1 MSGAEVRGISCWAI
15 HRPVATLLLW
25 LAVMVAGAVA
35 WFHLPI
41 SALPSY
47 DTPTI
52 QVSAN
57 LTGASP
63 ETMANSVATPLEK
76 QFSTIPGLATMS
88 STSRLGQTTITLEFA
103 PSRDIESAA
112 VDVQAALYRANRA
125 LPSDMK
131 SPPSYRKVNP
141 SDAPILML
149 AISSPSMSLAQL
161 NDYSDNLVA
170 PALSTIDGVAQVQ
183 IYGQKKYAV
192 RIAVDPEKLTAR
204 DLSLPEVASA
214 LKTANANSPVGQ
226 LEGERQT
233 LMLQAN
239 EQLKN
244 AAEFAEV
251 VIASRNG
258 NPVRLKD
265 VATVE
270 DSVENVKSGSW
281 INGERSIILAV
292 QRQPGANTVATVD
305 AIKAMLPKLTAQ
317 MPDSVQVRQINDRST
332 SIRESIHDVNLTLL
346 LTLGLVVLSV
356 LLFLRRAA
364 ATLIPSVSLPIS
376 LLATFALMYWLGF
389 SLDNISLMGLT
400 VALGLVVDDAIVVL
414 ENIVR
419 HIEEGMRPWDA
430 AIQGAG
436 EVGFTVVSISL
447 SLIAVFIPI
456 FFMPGTMGL
465 LFHEFAIVVSLAIVV
480 SMAVSLTLIPL
491 FAARFLRPETAAD
504 HQPAPAWSRWFEA
517 GFNTLLAGYRRL
529 LDQALRHKA
538 WMLLLTLATF
548 ATTAWLYLAIP
559 KGLFPQE
566 DIGQIQASIDMAPDI
581 AYPAQ
586 LKLQQQVAKAVQNNP
601 NVDYVASSVGS
612 SGGGGRLFITLK
624 PRKDRAD
631 MQKTLESLRKSTGK
645 IVGVRVFF
653 RPTQNLNVGARS
665 SKSGYQYTLQA
676 VNASDLEQWA
686 GKLQAALMA
695 REQFRDVTSDAEQ
708 KTLQA
713 RIQVQRDRAA
723 ELGIDMQSLRDTLY
737 AAYGEREVA
746 TIYAP
751 QDSYSVLMQLS
762 DAYRADEQKLSLL
775 HVRSKT
781 GALIPLSSFATVE
794 RTAVTTSINHQGQL
808 PAVTLSF
815 NLAPGVV
822 LSDAAQAIAAAEREI
837 GLPEAVFGGFAG
849 DAALYQQSQTSQL
862 WLILAA
868 VAVIYVVLGVLYES
882 WIHPLTILAGIPSAA
897 IGALLALQL
906 TGLELTFI
914 AMIGILL
921 LVGIVKKNAI
931 MMIDFALEAQRKQ
944 QLSPSE
950 AIREACAKR
959 FRPIMMTTLAAI
971 MGAMP
976 LALGLGAGAELRQPL
991 GVAIVG
997 GLLFSQ
1003 LITLFITPVLYIAL
1017 ARLEAKLHPKNEDGA
1032 PA

>member
-1 MSGAEVRGISCWAI
+1 MGHGISWWAI

-25 LAVMVAGAVA
+25 LSVMVTGAIA
-35 WFHLPI
+35 WLNLPI
-41 SALPSY
+41 SALPTY

-52 QVSAN
+52 NVSAN
-57 LTGASP
+57 LSGASP

-76 QFSTIPGLATMS
+76 QFSTIPGLAMMS
-88 STSRLGQTTITLEFA
+88 SSSRLGSTSITLEFA
-103 PSRDIESAA
+103 PGRDIESAA
-112 VDVQAALYRANRA
+112 LDVQAALYRATRS

-149 AISSPSMSLAQL
+149 AINSPSMSLSQL
-161 NDYSDNLVA
+161 NDFSDNLIA
-170 PALSTIDGVAQVQ
+170 PALSTINGVAQVQ

-192 RIAVDPEKLTAR
+192 RIAVDPDKLATR
-204 DLSLPEVASA
+204 NISLPELSNA

-244 AAEFAEV
+244 AAEFAQLIITSSADGV
-251 VIASRNG
+251 
-258 NPVRLKD
+258 VRLKD

-270 DSVENVKSGSW
+270 DSVENIKSGSW
-281 INGERSIILAV
+281 VNSERSIILAV

-305 AIKAMLPKLTAQ
+305 AIKAMLPKLKSQ
-317 MPDSVQVRQINDRST
+317 MPASVEVRELNDRST

-356 LLFLRRAA
+356 LVFLRRAA

-376 LLATFALMYWLGF
+376 LLATFALMYWLGY
-389 SLDNISLMGLT
+389 SLNNISLMGLT

-430 AIQGAG
+430 AIKGAG
-436 EVGFTVVSISL
+436 EVGFTVVSISI
-447 SLIAVFIPI
+447 SLVAVFIPI

-465 LFHEFAIVVSLAIVV
+465 LFHEFAVVVTLAIMV
-480 SMAVSLTLIPL
+480 SMLVSLTLIPL
-491 FAARFLRPETAAD
+491 FAARFLKPENRS
-504 HQPAPAWSRWFEA
+504 HHHREPAWSRYFET
-517 GFNTLLAGYRRL
+517 GFNRLLAAYQNSLGWVLGHRR
-529 LDQALRHKA
+529 
-538 WMLLLTLATF
+538 WMLLITLATF
-548 ATTAWLYLAIP
+548 AVTAWLYLLIP
-559 KGLFPQE
+559 KGFFPQE
-566 DIGQIQASIDMAPDI
+566 DIGQIQASVDAAPDI
-581 AYPAQ
+581 SYPAL
-586 LKLQQQVAKAVQNNP
+586 LKLQRQVASAVSRNP
-601 NVDYVASSVGS
+601 NVATVASSLGS
-612 SGGGGRLFITLK
+612 SGSSGRLFITLK
-624 PRKDRAD
+624 PRQERDN

-645 IVGVRVFF
+645 IAGVSVFY
-653 RPTQNLNVGARS
+653 RPTQNLNIGGRS
-665 SKSGYQYTLQA
+665 GKSSYQYTLQA
-676 VNASDLEQWA
+676 VNANDLEDWSNQ
-686 GKLQAALMA
+686 LLAALAA
-695 REQFRDVTSDAEQ
+695 RPIFRDVNSDAEQ

-713 RIQVQRDRAA
+713 KLNINRDRAA
-723 ELGIDMQSLRDTLY
+723 ELGVDMQSLRDTLY

-746 TIYAP
+746 SIYAP
-751 QDSYSVLMQLS
+751 QDSYSVLMQLGEADRS
-762 DAYRADEQKLSLL
+762 DESKLDKLA
-775 HVRSKT
+775 VRSKSAT
-781 GALIPLSSFATVE
+781 ALIPLSSFTTVE
-794 RTAVTTSINHQGQL
+794 RTAVTTTINHQGQL
-808 PAVTLSF
+808 PAITLSF
-815 NLAPGVV
+815 NLAEGAS
-822 LSDAAQAIAAAEREI
+822 LSDAAREINAAEQEI
-837 GLPEAVFGGFAG
+837 GLPAYIFGGFAG
-849 DAALYQQSQTSQL
+849 DAALYKQTQTSQL

-897 IGALLALQL
+897 IGALLALQI

-931 MMIDFALEAQRKQ
+931 MMIDFALEAERGN
-944 QLSPSE
+944 QLSAE
-950 AIREACAKR
+950 AAIRDASAKR
-959 FRPIMMTTLAAI
+959 FRPIMMTTLAAL

-991 GVAIVG
+991 GIAIVG

-1003 LITLFITPVLYIAL
+1003 LITLYITPVLYISL
-1017 ARLEAKLHPKNEDGA
+1017 AKLEKKFK
-1032 PA
+1032 

>member
-1 MSGAEVRGISCWAI
+1 MSQNHGISWWAI

-25 LAVMVAGAVA
+25 LAVMVAGVIA

-52 QVSAN
+52 NVSAS
-57 LTGASP
+57 LSGASP

-76 QFSTIPGLATMS
+76 QFSTIPGLAMMS
-88 STSRLGQTTITLEFA
+88 SSSRLGSTSITLEFA
-103 PSRDIESAA
+103 PNRDIESAA
-112 VDVQAALYRANRA
+112 VDVQAALYRANRS

-149 AISSPSMSLAQL
+149 SINSPSMSLSQL
-161 NDYSDNLVA
+161 NDYSDNLIA

-192 RIAVDPEKLTAR
+192 RIAVDPEKLAAR
-204 DLSLPEVASA
+204 NISLPELSSA

-251 VIASRNG
+251 VVANRSADSG
-258 NPVRLKD
+258 GLVRLKD
-265 VATVE
+265 VARVE
-270 DSVENVKSGSW
+270 DSVENIKSGSW
-281 INGERSIILAV
+281 VNGERSIILAV

-305 AIKAMLPKLTAQ
+305 AIKAMLPKLKAQ
-317 MPDSVQVRQINDRST
+317 MPDSVEMHEINDRST

-346 LTLGLVVLSV
+346 LTLGLVVMSV

-376 LLATFALMYWLGF
+376 LLATFALMYWLGY

-419 HIEEGMRPWDA
+419 HIEEGMSPWDA
-430 AIQGAG
+430 AIKGAG
-436 EVGFTVVSISL
+436 EVGFTVVSISI
-447 SLIAVFIPI
+447 SLVAVFIPI

-465 LFHEFAIVVSLAIVV
+465 LFHEFAVVVALSILV
-480 SMAVSLTLIPL
+480 SMLVSLTLIPL
-491 FAARFLRPETAAD
+491 FAARFLKPE
-504 HQPAPAWSRWFEA
+504 PAEHTHTDPAWSRYFEA
-517 GFNTLLAGYRRL
+517 GFNRLLAAYQRSLGWVL
-529 LDQALRHKA
+529 QHKI
-538 WMLLLTLATF
+538 WMLLATLATF
-548 ATTAWLYLAIP
+548 GITVWLYTAIP
-559 KGLFPQE
+559 KGFFPQE
-566 DIGQIQASIDMAPDI
+566 DIGQVQASVDMSADI
-581 AYPAQ
+581 SYPAL
-586 LKLQQQVAKAVQNNP
+586 LKLQQRVASAVAKNP
-601 NVDYVASSVGS
+601 NVSSVASSLGNGS
-612 SGGGGRLFITLK
+612 GGRLFITLK
-624 PRKDRAD
+624 PRKERQN
-631 MQKTLESLRKSTGK
+631 MQKTLESLRKDTGK
-645 IVGVRVFF
+645 IAGVNVFY
-653 RPTQNLNVGARS
+653 RPTQNLNIGGRS
-665 SKSGYQYTLQA
+665 GKSSYQYTLQA
-676 VNASDLEQWA
+676 VNANDLESWSN
-686 GKLQAALMA
+686 KLQAELASKA
-695 REQFRDVTSDAEQ
+695 IFRDVTSDAEQ

-713 RIQVQRDRAA
+713 KLNINRDRAA
-723 ELGIDMQSLRDTLY
+723 ELGVDMQSLRDTLY

-746 TIYAP
+746 SIYAP
-751 QDSYSVLMQLS
+751 QDSYSVLLQLNEA
-762 DAYRADEQKLSLL
+762 DRADESKLAKLY
-775 HVRSKT
+775 VRSKN
-781 GALIPLSSFATVE
+781 GGLIPLSSFATVA
-794 RTAVTTSINHQGQL
+794 RTAVTTTINHQGQL
-808 PAVTLSF
+808 PAITLSF
-815 NLAPGVV
+815 NLAEGSS
-822 LSDAAQAIAAAEREI
+822 LSDAAREIKAAETSI
-837 GLPEAVFGGFAG
+837 ALPSYIFGGFAG
-849 DAALYQQSQTSQL
+849 DAALYNQTQTSQL

-882 WIHPLTILAGIPSAA
+882 WIHPITILAGIPSAA
-897 IGALLALQL
+897 IGALLALNL
-906 TGLELTFI
+906 VGLELTFI

-931 MMIDFALEAQRKQ
+931 MMIDFALEAERGSA
-944 QLSPSE
+944 LSSID
-950 AIREACAKR
+950 AIREASAKR
-959 FRPIMMTTLAAI
+959 FRPIMMTTLAAM

-997 GLLFSQ
+997 GLIFSQ
-1003 LITLFITPVLYIAL
+1003 LITLYITPVLYISL
-1017 ARLEAKLHPKNEDGA
+1017 AKLEKKLK
-1032 PA
+1032 

>member
-1 MSGAEVRGISCWAI
+1 MSHGISWWAI

-25 LAVMVAGAVA
+25 LAVMVAGVIA

-52 QVSAN
+52 NVSAS

-76 QFSTIPGLATMS
+76 QFSTIPGLAMMS
-88 STSRLGQTTITLEFA
+88 STSRLGSTSITLEFA
-103 PSRDIESAA
+103 PNRDIESAA
-112 VDVQAALYRANRA
+112 VDVQAALYRANRS
-125 LPSDMK
+125 LPSEMK

-149 AISSPSMSLAQL
+149 SINSPSMSLSQL
-161 NDYSDNLVA
+161 NDYSDNLIA
-170 PALSTIDGVAQVQ
+170 PALSTIEGVAQVQ

-192 RIAVDPEKLTAR
+192 RISVDPDKLASR
-204 DLSLPEVASA
+204 NIALPELASA
-214 LKTANANSPVGQ
+214 LKTANANTPVGQ

-239 EQLKN
+239 EQLKT

-251 VIASRNG
+251 VIARQG
-258 NPVRLKD
+258 GDTGGLVRLKD

-270 DSVENVKSGSW
+270 DSVENIKSGSW
-281 INGERSIILAV
+281 VNGERSIILAV

-305 AIKAMLPKLTAQ
+305 AIKAMLPKLKAQ
-317 MPDSVQVRQINDRST
+317 MPDSVEMHEINDRSN

-376 LLATFALMYWLGF
+376 LLATFGLMYWLGY

-419 HIEEGMRPWDA
+419 HLEEGGEGMTPWDA
-430 AIQGAG
+430 AIKGAG
-436 EVGFTVVSISL
+436 EVGFTVVSISI
-447 SLIAVFIPI
+447 SLVAVFIPI
-456 FFMPGTMGL
+456 FFMPGTIGL
-465 LFHEFAIVVSLAIVV
+465 LFHEFAVVVALAILV

-491 FAARFLRPETAAD
+491 FAARFLTAETADSA
-504 HQPAPAWSRWFEA
+504 HKQPAWSRYFEA
-517 GFNTLLAGYRRL
+517 GFNRL
-529 LDQALRHKA
+529 LNGYQTSLAWVLQHRI

-548 ATTAWLYLAIP
+548 ALTAWLYLAIP
-559 KGLFPQE
+559 KGFFPQE
-566 DIGQIQASIDMAPDI
+566 DIGQIQASVEMSPDI
-581 AYPAQ
+581 SYPAL
-586 LKLQQQVAKAVQNNP
+586 LKLQQQVAAAVQKNP
-601 NVDYVASSVGS
+601 NVARVASSLGS
-612 SGGGGRLFITLK
+612 GSGGRLFITLK
-624 PRKDRAD
+624 PRNERDN
-631 MQKTLESLRKSTGK
+631 MQKTLESLRKSTGR
-645 IVGVRVFF
+645 IAGVSVFY
-653 RPTQNLNVGARS
+653 RPTQNLNIGGRS
-665 SKSGYQYTLQA
+665 GKSSYQYTLQA
-676 VNASDLEQWA
+676 VNADNLEDWA
-686 GKLQAALMA
+686 TRLQNELAN
-695 REQFRDVTSDAEQ
+695 QPIFRDVTSDAER

-713 RIQVQRDRAA
+713 KINVNRDRAA
-723 ELGIDMQSLRDTLY
+723 ELGIDMQTLRETLY

-746 TIYAP
+746 SIYAP
-751 QDSYSVLMQLS
+751 QDSYSVLMQLADADRS
-762 DAYRADEQKLSLL
+762 DESKLAKL
-775 HVRSKT
+775 HIRSKN
-781 GALIPLSSFATVE
+781 GSLIPLTSFAQIE
-794 RTAVTTSINHQGQL
+794 RTAVTTTINHQGQL
-808 PAVTLSF
+808 PAITLSF
-815 NLAPGVV
+815 NLAAGAS
-822 LSDAAQAIAAAEREI
+822 LSDAEREI
-837 GLPEAVFGGFAG
+837 KAAEAAIGLPGSIFGGFAG
-849 DAALYQQSQTSQL
+849 DAALYQESQSSQL

-897 IGALLALQL
+897 IGALLALNL
-906 TGLELTFI
+906 IGLELTFI

-931 MMIDFALEAQRKQ
+931 MMIDFALESERKSA
-944 QLSPSE
+944 LSSAD
-950 AIREACAKR
+950 AIREASAKR
-959 FRPIMMTTLAAI
+959 FRPIMMTTLAAM

-1003 LITLFITPVLYIAL
+1003 LITLYITPVLYISL
-1017 ARLEAKLHPKNEDGA
+1017 AKLEKRLK
-1032 PA
+1032 